1 MGETG
6 MGQWDFGSLAAEVI
20 LARLM
25 RISRKPLILKKKTLT
40 QLNKLMGH
48 NVPPYATIQDLKE
61 IQIFC
66 MANNGED
73 RMIKETQLIIYALVN
88 MKSMGIYGK
97 VMERWHAKDVT
108 ECKLWPNVYSFIIAE
123 YKQMLRKSSSTI
135 DQDV

>member
-1 MGETG
+1 
-6 MGQWDFGSLAAEVI
+6 
-20 LARLM
+20 
-25 RISRKPLILKKKTLT
+25 
-40 QLNKLMGH
+40 MGH

-73 RMIKETQLIIYALVN
+73 RMIKETQLIIYVLVN

-135 DQDV
+135 GQDV